1 MGYALRII
9 LIIVI
14 AWYVIRIIDRVI
26 APALF
31 GTSRKEKTPPR
42 GKSDKEFRKSTS
54 QGDVT
59 ITDYRKRSKDM
70 NNGEDDY
77 VDFEEVE

>member
-31 GTSRKEKTPPR
+31 GTSGKEKSPPKGER
-42 GKSDKEFRKSTS
+42 DKEFRKSTR

-59 ITDYRKRSKDM
+59 ITDYGKHSKDM
-70 NNGEDDY
+70 NKGEDDY